1 MKRLK
6 KWKQPIISFLLG
18 YMIFLLISFILQIQF
33 YQELKTVE
41 LDINLKEIILHTIKS
56 GIFIYISVYFLIFTL
71 NPLYNLS
78 LAKKLNKETEKMRDL
93 SEEKILKERGRID
106 MKKRVLKIIL
116 VILVIIYV
124 IFSINLIRKM
134 VILDKYSK
142 AVEERIEQNNN
153 YGKVQYGGGGNLSET
168 YRKGDVSILKSTSP
182 DGAIHTIYG
191 NNEYYLV
198 ISESNKTAT
207 KYNDEFNL
215 GGFVGAGDGTT
226 DSFRERKLLEKLRLA
241 YETKITTEYVNN
253 KECYRMYINDYL
265 QSYVTK
271 DDFVAIKW
279 SNSYSFKYQNGV
291 KVMDPVEFDEV
302 LDYSFGNITDEDVK
316 IPDLEGYTIEER

>member
-41 LDINLKEIILHTIKS
+41 LDINLKEIVLHTIKS

-71 NPLYNLS
+71 NALYNLR

-153 YGKVQYGGGGNLSET
+153 YGKV
-168 YRKGDVSILKSTSP
+168 
-182 DGAIHTIYG
+182 HH
-191 NNEYYLV
+191 
-198 ISESNKTAT
+198 
-207 KYNDEFNL
+207 
-215 GGFVGAGDGTT
+215 
-226 DSFRERKLLEKLRLA
+226 
-241 YETKITTEYVNN
+241 
-253 KECYRMYINDYL
+253 RMELYI
-265 QSYVTK
+265 Q
-271 DDFVAIKW
+271 FMEI
-279 SNSYSFKYQNGV
+279 
-291 KVMDPVEFDEV
+291 M
-302 LDYSFGNITDEDVK
+302 NI
-316 IPDLEGYTIEER
+316 I